1 MIMLVSVT
9 CSSGHLV
16 KIHNDRDN
24 LGRKE
29 ENKQEYFF
37 LRQFPIWAP
46 NDSFL
51 LRQYIH
57 EHNVIDI
64 SFLTVNKTK
73 RYTQRTHCK

>member
-1 MIMLVSVT
+1 MLVSVT

-37 LRQFPIWAP
+37 LRQFP

-64 SFLTVNKTK
+64 SFLTVNKIK